1 MNTSFLN
8 NATNMQDQSF
18 QNQKG
23 AVLFISLMFL
33 IILTLIGISAANVS
47 IMQERMA
54 GNVRETNDAFLRAER
69 TLRAI
74 EDQLTAAATGSG
86 GFGSIPIWPEVLT
99 SLSMTRVSDCT
110 LQEPEIDTW
119 PWQTFT
125 ETING
130 ETISTEFIVVS
141 LTDFELGG
149 VVYSSPC
156 RPMNEANP
164 TPSAQYYLI
173 AARAQGDAGV
183 GDVVVQSIFYWP
195 T

>member
-1 MNTSFLN
+1 MNPFSKPN
-8 NATNMQDQSF
+8 KYAHAMPARNR
-18 QNQKG
+18 G

-54 GNVRETNDAFLRAER
+54 GNIRETNDAFQRAES

-74 EDQLTAAATGSG
+74 EDNLTTASTGSG
-86 GFGSIPIWPEVLT
+86 GFGSIPIWPEIIT
-99 SLSMTRVSDCT
+99 SLSMSAKDCT
-110 LQEPEIDTW
+110 MSEADINTW
-119 PWQTFT
+119 PWQPFT
-125 ETING
+125 QTING
-130 ETISTEFIVVS
+130 ETVNTTFVVIS

-149 VVYSSPC
+149 VIFGSPC

-164 TPSAQYYLI
+164 TPTAQYFLV

>member
-1 MNTSFLN
+1 MNSFSKPKPPAYTLPDRN
-8 NATNMQDQSF
+8 R
-18 QNQKG
+18 G
-23 AVLFISLMFL
+23 AALFISLMFL

-54 GNVRETNDAFLRAER
+54 GNVRETNDAFQRAES

-74 EDQLTAAATGSG
+74 EDNLTRATTGSG
-86 GFGSIPIWPEVLT
+86 GFGSIPIWPEILT
-99 SLSMTRVSDCT
+99 SLSMSVKDCT
-110 LQEPEIDTW
+110 MSEVDVNTW
-119 PWQTFT
+119 PWQSFSQ
-125 ETING
+125 TING
-130 ETISTEFIVVS
+130 QTVNTEFIVIA

-149 VVYSSPC
+149 VIYGSPC

-164 TPSAQYYLI
+164 TPTAQYFLV

-195 T
+195 V